1 MQHQLPRE
9 TCLRDDGRKSNFFHK
24 FLILSWLQ
32 DLERELESRVPGNQ
46 VDYSDMENITK
57 QAKKIVSPVLLR
69 YDNLQALDKLYEAQH
84 NVDAIQVVMNQN
96 IQQVMKN
103 TQDIE
108 VISIFYNREF
118 TN

>member
-1 MQHQLPRE
+1 
-9 TCLRDDGRKSNFFHK
+9 
-24 FLILSWLQ
+24 
-32 DLERELESRVPGNQ
+32 
-46 VDYSDMENITK
+46 MENITK

>member
-1 MQHQLPRE
+1 
-9 TCLRDDGRKSNFFHK
+9 
-24 FLILSWLQ
+24 
-32 DLERELESRVPGNQ
+32 
-46 VDYSDMENITK
+46 MENITK

-96 IQQVMKN
+96 IQQVMEN